1 MVEFLAM
8 GEPVGLAEEEAE
20 MMETVLPAPEQVLE

>member
-20 MMETVLPAPEQVLE
+20 MMALFVLS